1 MSAFDFS
8 ADRIELKSI
17 VNRLKKKIS
26 ARKKFLL
33 IIVHESVGMKWN
45 HDSSILFFTF
55 IFQCFKTSLFI
66 CPFNNSADNSANVP
80 NFRMVLEVLF
90 PLAFV

>member
-1 MSAFDFS
+1 MSGFDFS
-8 ADRIELKSI
+8 AERIEFKSI
-17 VNRLKKKIS
+17 ENRLKKKIS

-55 IFQCFKTSLFI
+55 IFQYFKMCLFI
-66 CPFNNSADNSANVP
+66 YPFNNSVTI
-80 NFRMVLEVLF
+80 RMELRR
-90 PLAFV
+90 

>member
-17 VNRLKKKIS
+17 ENRLKEKIS

-45 HDSSILFFTF
+45 HDSSIFFFHFYISVFQDEPVHLTIQQLRHDPYGAAPIIQLTHL
-55 IFQCFKTSLFI
+55 IFG
-66 CPFNNSADNSANVP
+66 
-80 NFRMVLEVLF
+80 
-90 PLAFV
+90 

>member
-66 CPFNNSADNSANVP
+66 CPFNNSVTI
-80 NFRMVLEVLF
+80 RVELRR
-90 PLAFV
+90 

>member
-33 IIVHESVGMKWN
+33 IIVHESVGMKWELTEFSN
-45 HDSSILFFTF
+45 TIIITTKYFWRVVRNEGYEAAAE
-55 IFQCFKTSLFI
+55 I
-66 CPFNNSADNSANVP
+66 CRSV
-80 NFRMVLEVLF
+80 
-90 PLAFV
+90 